1 MSKKFKL
8 IKKYPGSPK
17 LEFTVEFKLGF
28 SHVSP
33 AVIRAGIKC
42 NLSLEECQKHSEFW
56 EEIIEEKYQLL
67 KLVFIKSD
75 KKGEVLD
82 ADLFEKVK
90 DNYDSSLFRVYSLKR
105 TSDNEIIT
113 IGDRVSMPNI
123 SQSYNSIDFQSYSI
137 IKRLDIRTERYS
149 CSEINHWKSLKDCVK
164 LTPFLTTED
173 GVDIFKNDI
182 YWWVD
187 KSFHYTYVNGIIGEK
202 HTVSTSN
209 LYFSR
214 KEAVL
219 QYIEMN
225 KHYLSINEVISC
237 YDKNQE
243 TLVNNLKEL
252 IKRK

>member
-1 MSKKFKL
+1 MQFKFRRV
-8 IKKYPGSPK
+8 PK
-17 LEFTVEFKLGF
+17 T
-28 SHVSP
+28 
-33 AVIRAGIKC
+33 
-42 NLSLEECQKHSEFW
+42 SEFW

-113 IGDRVSMPNI
+113 VGDRVSMPNI
-123 SQSYNSIDFQSYSI
+123 
-137 IKRLDIRTERYS
+137 L
-149 CSEINHWKSLKDCVK
+149 KSLKDCAR

-173 GVDIFKNDI
+173 GIDIFKNDT

-187 KSFHYTYVNGIIGEK
+187 KSFHYITYVNGVIGEK

-209 LYFSR
+209 LYFSH
-214 KEAVL
+214 KVALL

-252 IKRK
+252 IKTK